1 MQLNGRSA
9 AILIGCF
16 VLALVLVTPA
26 VIHADDW
33 NLATKFT
40 VSQPFEVPGMVL
52 QPNTRYV
59 IRLQDSQSDRHI
71 VQIYNSTEQK
81 MLTTFL
87 AIADERTQPEDR
99 TVFSFI
105 ETQPGYPLPIKE
117 WFYPGRLNGVE
128 FVYPKEQ
135 AREIAQ
141 HALEP
146 VLSASNNNL
155 EDLASIKV
163 EAADLR
169 SQAPVAATT
178 AVNFPPKADNAP
190 VVEEKPSEIAQNNN
204 ESTVTKSQSEEVQR
218 EKHTENTESTQ
229 STVAPSTAPST
240 TEQSTTSSSTE
251 QNNSNTSESHELPR
265 TAGELPLITLIGAL
279 CLGGGLGLKVLS
291 SRS

>member
-26 VIHADDW
+26 AIHADDW
-33 NLATKFT
+33 NLATRFT

-71 VQIYNSTEQK
+71 IQIFNGTGQK

-87 AIADERTQPEDR
+87 GINDERTQPEDR

-117 WFYPGRLNGVE
+117 WFYPGRLNGTE
-128 FVYPKEQ
+128 FVYPKDQ
-135 AREIAQ
+135 AKEIAQ

-163 EAADLR
+163 EAADLG
-169 SQAPVAATT
+169 SQTPVTSTT
-178 AVNFPPKADNAP
+178 AANFPPKADNAP
-190 VVEEKPSEIAQNNN
+190 VVEEKPTEIAQNNN
-204 ESTVTKSQSEEVQR
+204 ESTVTKSESEEVQR
-218 EKHTENTESTQ
+218 EKPSENTESTE
-229 STVAPSTAPST
+229 STAPPT
-240 TEQSTTSSSTE
+240 TEQNTE
-251 QNNSNTSESHELPR
+251 QNNTKTEQQNNTAENQELPR
-265 TAGELPLITLIGAL
+265 TAGELPLITLIGVL